1 MQEPRTKKR
10 VESQISNLKSQISKV
25 GIIGSGTMGIG
36 IAQVAATA
44 GCEVF
49 LYDVNAAQ
57 TEKSLLNLQKT
68 LDKLVAKDKI
78 SAQKGQEIFGKIN
91 PSTELSDFIDCD
103 LVIEAIIESK
113 EIKTKV
119 FQELEETV
127 AEKCIIASNTSS
139 ISITSLQAELKNPG
153 CFIGI
158 HFFNPAPLMPL
169 VEVIPG
175 LLTKDNLAQEIY
187 ALMESWSKTPVI
199 AKDVPGFIVNR
210 IARPFYGEALR
221 IVEENIATPEQVDD
235 AMRTLGHFKM
245 GPFELMD
252 LIGIDINFSVTKTV
266 YQDYFHD
273 PKYKPSLLQQR
284 MSEAKLLG
292 RKTGKGF
299 YDYSAQSRMPSV
311 RSQEPG
317 AESREPGARIQDLKD
332 DKLYEEIFLRIIS
345 MLINEA
351 VEAKRLGIAS
361 DEDLEM
367 AMQKGV
373 NYPKGLLAWGKEIGY
388 GKISATLQNLYEEY
402 QEERY
407 RQSPLLRKLI

>member
-1 MQEPRTKKR
+1 MN
-10 VESQISNLKSQISKV
+10 I

-36 IAQVAATA
+36 IAQVAATS
-44 GCEVF
+44 GCSVF
-49 LYDVNAAQ
+49 LYDANSAQ

-68 LDKLVAKDKI
+68 LGKLAEKQKI
-78 SAQKGQEIFGKIN
+78 TIEKSEEIFNKIKFC
-91 PSTELSDFIDCD
+91 TELSDLKACD
-103 LVIEAIIESK
+103 LVIEAIIENK

-119 FQELEETV
+119 FQNLEEIV
-127 AEKCIIASNTSS
+127 SEKCIISSNTSS
-139 ISITSLQAELKNPG
+139 ISITSLSAELKNPER
-153 CFIGI
+153 FVGI

-169 VEVIPG
+169 VEIIPG
-175 LLTKDNLAQEIY
+175 LLTDKKLAREMY
-187 ALMESWSKTPVI
+187 TLMENWGKVPVI

-221 IVEENIATPEQVDD
+221 IAEENIATPEQIDD
-235 AMRTLGHFKM
+235 AMKTLGNFKM

-266 YQDYFHD
+266 YQDYFYD

-299 YDYSAQSRMPSV
+299 YDYS
-311 RSQEPG
+311 EG
-317 AESREPGARIQDLKD
+317 AEKKAPEKNEE
-332 DKLYEEIFLRIIS
+332 LYQTVFMRIIS

-351 VEAKRLGIAS
+351 VEAKRLGIAN
-361 DEDLEM
+361 DEDLEL

-373 NYPKGLLAWGKEIGY
+373 NYPKGLLAWGKEIGFEN
-388 GKISATLQNLYEEY
+388 ISETLQNLYEEY

-407 RQSPLLRKLI
+407 RQSPLLRKL

>member
-1 MQEPRTKKR
+1 MN
-10 VESQISNLKSQISKV
+10 I

-36 IAQVAATA
+36 IAQVAATS

-49 LYDVNAAQ
+49 LYDAKSAQ
-57 TEKSLLNLQKT
+57 TKKSLEGLQKVLT
-68 LDKLVAKDKI
+68 RLVEKN
-78 SAQKGQEIFGKIN
+78 KIN
-91 PSTELSDFIDCD
+91 FEESEHIYNRIKFCTELKDFKDCD
-103 LVIEAIIESK
+103 LVIEAIIENK

-119 FQELEETV
+119 FQNLEAIVSENCV
-127 AEKCIIASNTSS
+127 ISSNTSS
-139 ISITSLQAELKNPG
+139 ISITSLSSELKNPER
-153 CFIGI
+153 FIGI

-175 LLTKDNLAQEIY
+175 LLTNKKLAPEIT
-187 ALMESWSKTPVI
+187 ALMESWGKTPVI

-221 IVEENIATPEQVDD
+221 IAEENIATPEQIDD
-235 AMRTLGHFKM
+235 AMRTLGNFKM

-252 LIGIDINFSVTKTV
+252 LIGIDVNFSVTKTV
-266 YQDYFHD
+266 YADYFFD

-292 RKTGKGF
+292 RKTEKGF
-299 YDYSAQSRMPSV
+299 YDYAENAQKPIP
-311 RSQEPG
+311 E
-317 AESREPGARIQDLKD
+317 KD
-332 DKLYEEIFLRIIS
+332 EKLYTEIFLRIIS

-351 VEAKRLGIAS
+351 VEAKRLGIA
-361 DEDLEM
+361 DDDAIEL

-373 NYPKGLLAWGKEIGY
+373 NYPKGLLAWGKEISY
-388 GKISATLQNLYEEY
+388 GKISETLQNLYDEY

-407 RQSPLLRKLI
+407 RQSPLLRKIKKIDG